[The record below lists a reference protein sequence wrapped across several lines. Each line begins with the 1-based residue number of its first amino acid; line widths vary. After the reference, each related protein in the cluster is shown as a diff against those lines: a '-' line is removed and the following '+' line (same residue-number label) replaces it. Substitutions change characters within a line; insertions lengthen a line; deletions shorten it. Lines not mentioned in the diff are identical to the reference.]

1 MQFARTTGP
10 FLEHELVDPV
20 DAAGRRL
27 LDDAALD
34 GAALVEAGG
43 GLDEAGSPVAE
54 GDRTD
59 AVVPGGR
66 ER

>member
-27 LDDAALD
+27 LDDAD
-34 GAALVEAGG
+34 
-43 GLDEAGSPVAE
+43 LDEGGPDPVDTE
-54 GDRTD
+54 DDRPG
-59 AVVPGGR
+59 APAPGGR

>member
-10 FLEHELVDPV
+10 FLEHELVDQV

-27 LDDAALD
+27 LDDAVLD
-34 GAALVEAGG
+34 GSDPTEPAGP
-43 GLDEAGSPVAE
+43 AAE
-54 GDRTD
+54 GDR
-59 AVVPGGR
+59 AGAPASGGR

>member
-27 LDDAALD
+27 LDDTALAEAALD
-34 GAALVEAGG
+34 ET
-43 GLDEAGSPVAE
+43 GSPVVE

-59 AVVPGGR
+59 AVAPGGR

>member
-34 GAALVEAGG
+34 EAAEDALEETDA
-43 GLDEAGSPVAE
+43 PVTE

-59 AVVPGGR
+59 RVAPGGR

>member
-10 FLEHELVDPV
+10 FVESELVDPV

-34 GAALVEAGG
+34 ESV
-43 GLDEAGSPVAE
+43 LDETESPAAE
-54 GDRTD
+54 DGRTD
-59 AVVPGGR
+59 RVAPGGR

>member
-34 GAALVEAGG
+34 AVDAAGG
-43 GLDEAGSPVAE
+43 DTAEETDAPVTE
-54 GDRTD
+54 SDRTD
-59 AVVPGGR
+59 RVAPGGR

>member
-10 FLEHELVDPV
+10 FLEHELVDQV

-27 LDDAALD
+27 LDDAAQD
-34 GAALVEAGG
+34 DAAV
-43 GLDEAGSPVAE
+43 DETDSPVTD
-54 GDRTD
+54 GDRSD
-59 AVVPGGR
+59 RVAPEGR

>member
-10 FLEHELVDPV
+10 FLESELVDPV

-27 LDDAALD
+27 LD
-34 GAALVEAGG
+34 EAV
-43 GLDEAGSPVAE
+43 LDEAESPVTE

-59 AVVPGGR
+59 RVAPGGR